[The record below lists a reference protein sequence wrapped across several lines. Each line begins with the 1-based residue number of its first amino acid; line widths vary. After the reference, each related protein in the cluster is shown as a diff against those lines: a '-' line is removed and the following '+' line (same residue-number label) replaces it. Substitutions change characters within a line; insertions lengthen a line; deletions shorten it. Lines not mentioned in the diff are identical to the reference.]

1 MKTYVITLSKTFPA
15 THKRHGEPTYFRDKF
30 YYPDING
37 MVSKKLHTI
46 RANYDLWAKRFQK
59 IAAGEACLSVRQ
71 WTGAPYR
78 SKQEELARLTREDG
92 ISIQCLEIVHI
103 DGCDKYIVDGYD
115 IGLSSLAFNDGL
127 SIDDWLEWFKD
138 YDRTKP
144 LAIIHFTKKRY

>member
-1 MKTYVITLSKTFPA
+1 MKTYVITLSRKFPA
-15 THKRHGEPTYFRDKF
+15 THKRHGESTDFRNKF
-30 YYPDING
+30 SYPDSNG
-37 MVSKKLHTI
+37 MVSKKYHTI

-92 ISIQCLEIVHI
+92 ISIQCLEIVNI
-103 DGCDKYIVDGYD
+103 DGCEMYIVDGYD
-115 IGLSSLAFNDGL
+115 VRLSSLAFNDGL

-144 LAIIHFTKKRY
+144 LAIINFTKRRY

>member
-30 YYPDING
+30 SYPDSKG

-92 ISIQCLEIVHI
+92 IGIQRL
-103 DGCDKYIVDGYD
+103 D
-115 IGLSSLAFNDGL
+115 IANL
-127 SIDDWLEWFKD
+127 
-138 YDRTKP
+138 
-144 LAIIHFTKKRY
+144 